1 MQGLTHP
8 DYLQRSVLLTIY
20 VNILA
25 IIVNILAIIVDI
37 FYCSALD
44 CLDFF
49 DS

>member
-20 VNILA
+20 VEILT
-25 IIVNILAIIVDI
+25 IIVDI

-49 DS
+49 